1 MTTWINTNLQA
12 IGLILDI
19 IGVIFLA
26 IGALDRT
33 PPTWGDLA
41 NKSPKAINTR
51 RLAWIGVTL
60 AVLGFILQFIAI
72 IR

>member
-1 MTTWINTNLQA
+1 MIIWINTNLQA

-19 IGVIFLA
+19 IGVILLA

-33 PPTWGDLA
+33 PPTWNDLG
-41 NKSPKAINTR
+41 KESSKAINTW
-51 RLAWIGVTL
+51 RLAWIGVSL
-60 AVLGFILQFIAI
+60 AVLGFILQLAAI

>member
-33 PPTWGDLA
+33 SPTWNDLG
-41 NKSPKAINTR
+41 KESPKAINTW
-51 RLAWIGVTL
+51 RLAWIGVSL
-60 AVLGFILQFIAI
+60 VVLGFLLQFIAI